1 MSRNRSLWLHVR
13 GQQCIPVS
21 DVDLAHELSSGTL
34 PSDALVWIPGQRCW
48 VRADT
53 LPGYRSPDQKFDAAE
68 PAPLEAGCRIP
79 PAVVA
84 ADPARWV
91 AQNDE
96 DATAAPVLAA
106 AREAVP
112 EALDDTEVRLP
123 RVVLSRPSLPEQVG
137 ATLVAANSPGPA

>member
-13 GQQCIPVS
+13 GQQCVPVS
-21 DVDLAHELSSGTL
+21 DVDLARKLSSGTL

-48 VRADT
+48 VHAET
-53 LPGYRSPDQKFDAAE
+53 LPGYRSPHQELGHSE
-68 PAPLEAGCRIP
+68 PAPLEAGSRVP

-84 ADPARWV
+84 ADPTRWA

-123 RVVLSRPSLPEQVG
+123 RVVFSRPSLPEQVG